1 MSQNIAQLSSDLQ
14 KKMLKSLIILSVLVA
29 VVFARA
35 QEPPKK
41 STVYD
46 RTCAERVA
54 VIEQNVKT
62 AFSTA
67 AYTGQWF
74 EVRRYQQDN
83 EAPADCM
90 TSAYTWSFLRQA
102 FDIRRTGI
110 DLEART
116 LFTRQAEALL
126 AFPEEERNDRRGI
139 LNVTYYADREADQ
152 ANYYVLGT
160 DYYQYVV
167 GWGCE
172 DIEEGQSR
180 EFAWVHSRTPELPE
194 EYDERVNA
202 YIEEFLDADLFRV
215 TEQADEVCLDL
226 DSDPATRELRMIN
239 KAAKEG
245 KKNLVY

>member
-1 MSQNIAQLSSDLQ
+1 
-14 KKMLKSLIILSVLVA
+14 MLKSLILFSVLVA
-29 VVFARA
+29 AVFA
-35 QEPPKK
+35 QG
-41 STVYD
+41 TVFD

-54 VIEQNVKT
+54 EIESNVKSS
-62 AFSTA
+62 FSTA
-67 AYTGQWF
+67 AYTGIWF

-90 TSAYTWSFLRQA
+90 TSSYTWSFIRRA

-116 LFTRQAEALL
+116 LFTREAEALL
-126 AFPEEERNDRRGI
+126 AFPEDDVRRGI

-152 ANYYVLGT
+152 ANYYVIGT

-172 DIEEGQSR
+172 DIDEDQSR
-180 EFAWVHSRTPELPE
+180 EFAWVHSRTPELPK
-194 EYDERVNA
+194 EYEERVNE
-202 YIEEFLDADLFRV
+202 YIEQFLDADLFRV

-226 DSDPATRELRMIN
+226 DSDPAARELRMIN
-239 KAAKEG
+239 KAAKAG
-245 KKNLVY
+245 KKSMVY